1 MRVGRERHETRDP
14 RHQAKA
20 ARAWG
25 ERDASNVSRLMS
37 PRQALRGGR
46 DAVLFSD
53 TFLMV
58 CND

>member
-1 MRVGRERHETRDP
+1 MGRVNLARSRGDAEMSRQR
-14 RHQAKA
+14 

-37 PRQALRGGR
+37 PRQCVCVGR